1 MIPQSD
7 EVREAIRDRM
17 QAAEPDERRR
27 ARNMLFVIPLAGLLA
42 WAAIAGLCLEVA
54 SWLG

>member
-27 ARNMLFVIPLAGLLA
+27 ARNLLFVIPLAGLLA

>member
-27 ARNMLFVIPLAGLLA
+27 ARNLFFLIPLVGLLA

>member
-1 MIPQSD
+1 VIPQSD

-27 ARNMLFVIPLAGLLA
+27 ARNMLFVIPLVGLLA
-42 WAAIAGLCLEVA
+42 WAGIAGLSLVVA